1 LKLFS
6 DGEHNIYRERD
17 GWKPTSQK
25 SVFLVQTSVSVVPS
39 SSEKTDIRR
48 ENTDV
53 REVDFLSLPGE
64 NLEVVRAKFST

>member
-1 LKLFS
+1 MKLFS
-6 DGEHNIYRERD
+6 DGEHDIYRERS
-17 GWKPTSQK
+17 GWKPTSQT
-25 SVFLVQTSVSVVPS
+25 VQTSVSVVPS

-64 NLEVVRAKFST
+64 NLEVVRAKFSTLC